1 MPTKRAAQRRTTLR
15 DVAEASG
22 VSQSTVSFVLNEVP
36 NQTISQATRERVR
49 NAAQKLGYVPNGIAK
64 ALMEGSSRI
73 VVLNIDRPRQ
83 GRYAHH
89 FIRGLDREL
98 GLQGFVL
105 LVRHGHSEPEDDKQ
119 VVDVIAPRAVMRF
132 GESYLSGHELED
144 AGGGWKNGLAAHV
157 LLQLRHLVEH
167 GHRQIALALPEEE
180 PFAGVR
186 QRLATEVSE
195 MLEVP
200 APRSLAIAADQ
211 ARTELAVSELRRDK
225 PEVTAIAA
233 FDDMTALRTL
243 AAMSALGLEA
253 PADLAVIG
261 FDETDYAA
269 LFKPSLTTIR
279 MDAEGHGRLAARQI
293 LGMATDD
300 IQTELGRVI
309 RRESA

>member
-1 MPTKRAAQRRTTLR
+1 MPTKRAPRRTTLR

-22 VSQSTVSFVLNEVP
+22 VSQSTVSFVLNETP
-36 NQTISQATRERVR
+36 NQTISPTTRERVR
-49 NAAQKLGYVPNGIAK
+49 KAAQELDYVPNGIAK

-83 GRYAHH
+83 GHYAHH

-98 GLQGFVL
+98 GTHGFVL
-105 LVRHGHSEPEDDKQ
+105 LVRHGHSGPDDDKQ
-119 VVDVIAPRAVMRF
+119 VVDVIAPRAVIRF

-157 LLQLRHLVEH
+157 LLQLRHLVDH
-167 GHRQIALALPEEE
+167 GHSQIALALPENE

-186 QRLATEVSE
+186 QRLATEVAE
-195 MLEVP
+195 MLEVA
-200 APRSLAIAADQ
+200 APGSILITASQEQ
-211 ARTELAVSELRRDK
+211 AELAVSELRREK

-243 AAMSALGLEA
+243 TAMSALGLEA

-269 LFKPSLTTIR
+269 MFRPSLTTIR
-279 MDAEGHGRLAARQI
+279 MDAAGHGRLAARQI

-300 IQTELGRVI
+300 IQTRLGRVI
-309 RRESA
+309 QRESA